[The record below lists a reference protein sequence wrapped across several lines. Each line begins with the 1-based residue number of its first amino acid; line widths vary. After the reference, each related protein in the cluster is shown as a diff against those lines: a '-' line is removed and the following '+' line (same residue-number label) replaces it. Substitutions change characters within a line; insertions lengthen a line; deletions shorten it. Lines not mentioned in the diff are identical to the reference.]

1 MCKLTVDRESMS
13 LTDID
18 ELQDF
23 IEDSVSPIL
32 WAGQLCPL
40 AGEAPLAD
48 QVLGL
53 IFRFR
58 FQPPLTFIPSPPVDW
73 TLTRVNRKIDRSY
86 ANDLAPTG
94 HLQTNGIM

>member
-1 MCKLTVDRESMS
+1 MS

-23 IEDSVSPIL
+23 IEESVSPIL
-32 WAGQLCPL
+32 SAGQVCPL

-48 QVLGL
+48 QELGL

-58 FQPPLTFIPSPPVDW
+58 FPPPLTFIPSPPVDRAP
-73 TLTRVNRKIDRSY
+73 TRVNRRIGRSY

-94 HLQTNGIM
+94 HPQTNGIM